1 MGIAGDL
8 FNRSQGRGTGA
19 WLGTGG
25 MVRQWGAQT
34 DQRSDR
40 RQKMTDVNVFVAFA
54 AGIFSFLSPCV
65 LPLIPS
71 YLSFVSGVSLDEMR
85 SEQARSKVRW
95 RVVLNSLAFILGFS
109 LVFVSLGASASFLG
123 GLFMGYRN
131 VIRIAGGIFILLV
144 GLYLVGVFKI
154 AALDRYLQ
162 FNLKDKPAGYLGSV
176 LVGITFAV
184 AWTPCV
190 GPILGA
196 TLALAST
203 AGEVGR
209 GTLLLTSYA
218 AGLALPFFLSALAIN
233 SFLRF
238 SQQMRRYIQIIH
250 VAGGLLLIIVG
261 ILLITDYMTLL
272 NAYV

>member
-1 MGIAGDL
+1 
-8 FNRSQGRGTGA
+8 
-19 WLGTGG
+19 
-25 MVRQWGAQT
+25 
-34 DQRSDR
+34 
-40 RQKMTDVNVFVAFA
+40 MTDVNAFVAFA

-85 SEQARSKVRW
+85 SDQARTQVRA

-123 GLFMGYRN
+123 SLFLGYRN
-131 VIRIAGGIFILLV
+131 IIRIGGGIFIVIV
-144 GLYLVGVFKI
+144 GLYLVGAFKI
-154 AALDRYLQ
+154 AALDQYLQ

-176 LVGITFAV
+176 LVGVTFAV

-196 TLALAST
+196 TLALAGS

-209 GTLLLTSYA
+209 GTFLLMSYA

-233 SFLRF
+233 SFFQF
-238 SQQMRRYIQIIH
+238 SQSLRRYIQAIH
-250 VAGGLLLIIVG
+250 VIGGVLLIIVG
-261 ILLITDYMTLL
+261 VLLITDYMTFLNIYALRFTPHWLL
-272 NAYV
+272 QKL

>member
-1 MGIAGDL
+1 
-8 FNRSQGRGTGA
+8 
-19 WLGTGG
+19 
-25 MVRQWGAQT
+25 
-34 DQRSDR
+34 
-40 RQKMTDVNVFVAFA
+40 MTDVNIFVAFG
-54 AGIFSFLSPCV
+54 AGVLSFLSPCV

-85 SEQARSKVRW
+85 DERTRARVRM

-123 GLFMGYRN
+123 GLFMSYRN
-131 VIRIAGGIFILLV
+131 GIRIFGGIFILLV
-144 GLYLVGVFKI
+144 GLLLVGAFKI

-184 AWTPCV
+184 AWPPCV

-203 AGEVGR
+203 SGEVGN
-209 GTLLLTSYA
+209 GIFLLMSYA

-233 SFLRF
+233 SFFQF
-238 SQQMRRYIQIIH
+238 SQKLRRYVQAIH
-250 VAGGLLLIIVG
+250 VIGGVLLIIVG
-261 ILLITDYMTLL
+261 VLLITDYMTFL
-272 NAYV
+272 NAYVLRFTPSWLLKKL

>member
-1 MGIAGDL
+1 M
-8 FNRSQGRGTGA
+8 SE
-19 WLGTGG
+19 
-25 MVRQWGAQT
+25 
-34 DQRSDR
+34 
-40 RQKMTDVNVFVAFA
+40 VNVFVAFA
-54 AGIFSFLSPCV
+54 AGVFSFLSPCV

-85 SEQARSKVRW
+85 GEQERLRVRS
-95 RVVLNSLAFILGFS
+95 RVVLNSLAFIVGFS

-123 GLFMGYRN
+123 GLFLNFRSA
-131 VIRIAGGIFILLV
+131 IRIIGGIFVLLV
-144 GLYLVGVFKI
+144 GLYLVGAFKI
-154 AALDRYLQ
+154 AALERYLQ
-162 FNLKDKPAGYLGSV
+162 FDLKDKPAGYLGSV

-203 AGEVGR
+203 AGEVSR
-209 GTLLLTSYA
+209 GTLLLSSYA

-238 SQQMRRYIQIIH
+238 SQQLRPYVQAIH
-250 VAGGLLLIIVG
+250 IAGGLLLIVVG
-261 ILLITDYMTLL
+261 VLLITDYMTFL
-272 NAYV
+272 NAYALRFTPQWLLERL